1 MICFREDLRGRF
13 EMKIHFKMM
22 KSLSEGNHEL
32 WWYRSVIAGR
42 AQGNAFLLLKAGRGK
57 RKQAARIRLFLRE
70 KSRYCSLPVH
80 NADFVWRW
88 ALHLPACTLL
98 WESLLVVFCLMG
110 FLSAGCKPFVAGAL
124 DQQKSLCRDTEL
136 QNLARSKLVLLCLGL
151 RGPGFFRLLK
161 EQGFLF
167 RFGTRWS

>member
-1 MICFREDLRGRF
+1 MICFREDLCGRF

-42 AQGNAFLLLKAGRGK
+42 AQGNALLLLKAGRGK
-57 RKQAARIRLFLRE
+57 RKQAARIRLFLWE

-80 NADFVWRW
+80 NVDFVWRW

-98 WESLLVVFCLMG
+98 WESLPVVFCLMG
-110 FLSAGCKPFVAGAL
+110 FSERRLRALCGWGVGSAEIPVQRRGV
-124 DQQKSLCRDTEL
+124 TEL
-136 QNLARSKLVLLCLGL
+136 GTKQS
-151 RGPGFFRLLK
+151 GFALPWSSRT
-161 EQGFLF
+161 
-167 RFGTRWS
+167 RFI